1 MNSII
6 KASLDR
12 GISYDNYRKLMSQW
26 SLNSATSG
34 LDQSESNIQYTK
46 LNDKRMKRWDKT
58 LKLSTSDIENIL
70 RFEQKLTWL
79 VLAESWCADGAH
91 LLPVLNKIAVL
102 NPNICLKILL
112 RDENP
117 ELMDAFL
124 THGNRAIP
132 KVIMIDDQSC
142 NVLATYGPY
151 PSEAAGYVSRFKALN
166 GTLTASFKEDLQYW
180 YNNDKGRTIIN
191 DIIQILGRL
200 QPSVSL

>member
-12 GISYDNYRKLMSQW
+12 GISYDTYRKLMGQW
-26 SLNSATSG
+26 SLINATSG
-34 LDQSESNIQYTK
+34 NEQSESHVQFTK
-46 LNDKRMKRWDKT
+46 LNDRRMKRWDKT
-58 LKLSTSDIENIL
+58 LKISKPYTENIL
-70 RFEQKLTWL
+70 RFELKITWL

-91 LLPVLNKIAVL
+91 IIPVLNKIATL
-102 NPNICLKILL
+102 NPNISLKIVF

-124 THGNRAIP
+124 TSGNRAIP
-132 KVIMIDDQSC
+132 KVIMIDDQTGK
-142 NVLATYGPY
+142 VIATYGPH
-151 PSEAAGYVSRFKALN
+151 PSEAAGYVKRFKAMN

-180 YNNDKGRTIIN
+180 YNRDKGQTIIE
-191 DIIQILGRL
+191 DITQILGRL